1 MVVDA
6 RRAPSGLGDAPDR
19 LGERRDPPPRVPY
32 DGQALVLAR
41 HLAVHTR
48 TSARA
53 ISRWNTAVSRAV
65 HARERPREPLE
76 HGLAARRYA
85 ISGDR
90 RALHGTIL

>member
-41 HLAVHTR
+41 HLAVHAHLGAGYLSMEHGR
-48 TSARA
+48 LPG
-53 ISRWNTAVSRAV
+53 
-65 HARERPREPLE
+65 RPR
-76 HGLAARRYA
+76 A
-85 ISGDR
+85 
-90 RALHGTIL
+90 